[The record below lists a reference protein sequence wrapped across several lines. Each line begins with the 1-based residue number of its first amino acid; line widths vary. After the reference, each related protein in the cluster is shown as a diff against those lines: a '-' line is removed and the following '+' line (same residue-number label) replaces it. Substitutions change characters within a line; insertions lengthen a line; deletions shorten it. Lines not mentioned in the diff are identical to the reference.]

1 MHLFS
6 TKRLLF
12 VIVASVVCL
21 APANFVFA
29 QFDFN
34 FTINPNLLDS
44 SDGTSDGT
52 ITAEQ
57 EADLAAALDESAAF
71 WQQFIV
77 GFQPGVSN
85 NLTGIDINVGLSNF
99 APIDGEPNGPGGTL
113 ASAGPSGFFFNSGG
127 FTFLTT
133 ESPFSSPSRLGGV
146 VTIDSAD
153 FINLDSPLFADTL
166 NHEIGHALGFGTLF
180 EINGVLED
188 ETGQFTG
195 EQGRATF
202 QQEFDPTATFIPI
215 ELDGGPGTR
224 NGHINETIG
233 FGPLEDLIINPN
245 AGEPGEPDFIADPN
259 GENDPGDLVAA
270 PLTVLLPGD
279 NFGRSLNDDLLTG
292 RLNFNGDAFLSDTT
306 VATFQDIGF
315 QVVLPSQ
322 LSTIP
327 EPSSLLLLGL
337 VSLSATRRRRH
348 GAC

>member
-1 MHLFS
+1 MNLLS
-6 TKRLLF
+6 TKRLLI
-12 VIVASVVCL
+12 VIIACLTPASG
-21 APANFVFA
+21 AWA

-44 SDGTSDGT
+44 SDGTIDGT

-77 GFQPGVSN
+77 GFQPGVSSD
-85 NLTGIDINVGLSNF
+85 LTGIDIEVGLSNF
-99 APIDGEPNGPGGTL
+99 APPMGAPNGTGGTL
-113 ASAGPSGFFFNSGG
+113 ASAGPSGFEFDSGG

-133 ESPFSSPSRLGGV
+133 ESSSPSRLGGV

-153 FINLDSPLFADTL
+153 FIDLDSPLFADTL
-166 NHEIGHALGFGTLF
+166 NHEIGHTLGFGTLF
-180 EINGVLED
+180 DVNGVLVN

-195 EQGRATF
+195 EQGIATF

-224 NGHINETIG
+224 NGHINETID
-233 FGPLEDLIINPN
+233 FGSLEDLIINPN
-245 AGEPGEPDFIADPN
+245 AGAPDEPDFIDDPD

-322 LSTIP
+322 LSSVP
-327 EPSSLLLLGL
+327 EPSSLVLLGL
-337 VSLSATRRRRH
+337 VSLLATRRRRD
-348 GAC
+348 C